1 MNAFLKPLSTKE
13 EMIYLKLMSKGDQ
26 GARRKLIEHNMR
38 LVAHIVKKY
47 NVKENDIED
56 IISIGTIGLIK
67 AIDTFAI
74 DKNYKLATYAARCIE
89 NEILMEFR
97 NDKKIS
103 KEVFMY
109 EAVGTDSAGNTMNLL
124 DIIETCDEDVVGK
137 IDYLEKIERMYKY
150 MDEVL
155 SLREKQV
162 LVLRYG
168 LNNTKVYTQRQIAEK
183 LGISRSYVS
192 RIEKKALEKLY
203 KKFII

>member
-13 EMIYLKLMSKGDQ
+13 EMIYLKLMSKGDKD
-26 GARRKLIEHNMR
+26 ARRKLIEHNMR

-67 AIDTFAI
+67 AIDTFSI

-97 NDKKIS
+97 NDKKLS

-109 EAVGTDSAGNTMNLL
+109 EAVGTDSTGNTMNLI
-124 DIIETCDEDVVGK
+124 DIIEACDEDVVGK
-137 IDYLEKIERMYKY
+137 LDYLQKIEQMYRY
-150 MDEVL
+150 IDEVL
-155 SLREKQV
+155 NDREKQV
-162 LVLRYG
+162 ILLRYG
-168 LNNTKVYTQRQIAEK
+168 LKNTESYTQRQIAK
-183 LGISRSYVS
+183 MLGISRSYVS
-192 RIEKKALEKLY
+192 RIEKKSLEKLY
-203 KKFII
+203 KKFIF

>member
-13 EMIYLKLMSKGDQ
+13 EMIYLKLMSKGDKE
-26 GARRKLIEHNMR
+26 ARRKLIEHNMR

-67 AIDTFAI
+67 AIDTFVI

-97 NDKKIS
+97 NDKKLS
-103 KEVFMY
+103 KEVFIY
-109 EAVGTDSAGNTMNLL
+109 EAVGVDNTGNTMNLL
-124 DIIETCDEDVVGK
+124 DIIETCDEDVVSK
-137 IDYLEKIERMYKY
+137 LDNEEKIKLMYRY
-150 MDEVL
+150 IDEVL
-155 SLREKQV
+155 TNREKEIIE
-162 LVLRYG
+162 LRYG
-168 LNNTKVYTQRQIAEK
+168 INKERSYTQKQIALK

-192 RIEKKALEKLY
+192 RIEKKSLEKLY
-203 KKFII
+203 RRFVS